1 MGKKDKGPSTEVVET
16 PLSREQLGILRS
28 REQFFQDFSQPAL
41 ENFFEQTQQI
51 ELGRDFEAP
60 TFTDLFRGQAA
71 QIGDVANLQREQLSI
86 GLAQRGLEGS
96 GIEASSLAQLEAG
109 RRESLRGAAGQ
120 AMIQEAQGQ
129 DQRILNLNQAA
140 LSEQQMQGGALGQL
154 LSIAPRPTTAAPQ
167 QVVQKTSGGGGG
179 FGGAIGGALGGLAGS
194 FVGAPGVGAQ
204 VGGGLGGMFG
214 G

>member
-1 MGKKDKGPSTEVVET
+1 MGKSKAPKTEVIET
-16 PLSREQLGILRS
+16 PLSREQLKILRS

-41 ENFFEQTQQI
+41 ESFFEQTQQI

-71 QIGDVANLQREQLSI
+71 QIGDAANLQREQLSI

-96 GIEASSLAQLEAG
+96 GIEVSSLAQLEAG

-120 AMIQEAQGQ
+120 ALVQEAQAQ
-129 DQRILNLNQAA
+129 DQRVMNLNQAA
-140 LSEQQMQGGALGQL
+140 LAEQQMQGSALGQL

-167 QVVQKTSGGGGG
+167 QVVQKTSGGGGLG
-179 FGGAIGGALGGLAGS
+179 GALGGAIGGLAGAA
-194 FVGAPGVGAQ
+194 VGAPSIGAQ
-204 VGGGLGGMFG
+204 VGGGLGGLF
-214 G
+214 